1 MRYCTGVLAV
11 AALALAGCSHV
22 RPPGGVAARRDSVVT
37 TGYCKCES
45 CCGWTRNWLG
55 RPVFAYGPSR
65 GKVKRVGVTSNG
77 SHARVGT
84 IAADTGVFP
93 FGTIIYVP
101 GYGYGK
107 VEDRGGDI
115 KGKHIDLYFRS
126 HGQAQ
131 EWGRRVKDIKIWP
144 PGEANGVIKAGL

>member
-1 MRYCTGVLAV
+1 
-11 AALALAGCSHV
+11 
-22 RPPGGVAARRDSVVT
+22 
-37 TGYCKCES
+37 
-45 CCGWTRNWLG
+45 
-55 RPVFAYGPSR
+55 
-65 GKVKRVGVTSNG
+65 VKRVGVTANG
-77 SHARVGT
+77 SHAHVGT

-107 VEDRGGDI
+107 VEDRGGEI

-131 EWGRRVKDIKIWP
+131 EWGRQVKDVKVWP
-144 PGEANGVIKAGL
+144 PREAGGAVKAGL